1 VNCVKRR
8 YRSEN
13 DRRAAKHIRS
23 LRKRGF
29 ENLHVY
35 HCDKCGA
42 WHVGHI
48 PGAPKKLTF
57 LFGEK
62 E

>member
-1 VNCVKRR
+1 MTCVKRR
-8 YRSEN
+8 YRGET
-13 DRRAAKHIRS
+13 DPKALRHIRQ

-35 HCDKCGA
+35 HCEKCGD

-62 E
+62 K